1 MRVVVD
7 GGALFGAFSVLFV
20 DAVKSYFSLR
30 RLSSCSCCVMIFFMS
45 VGTNWT
51 CYECAWS

>member
-7 GGALFGAFSVLFV
+7 GGALVGGFSVLFV

>member
-7 GGALFGAFSVLFV
+7 VGALVVGFSVLFV
-20 DAVKSYFSLR
+20 DAVNSCFSLR

-51 CYECAWS
+51 C